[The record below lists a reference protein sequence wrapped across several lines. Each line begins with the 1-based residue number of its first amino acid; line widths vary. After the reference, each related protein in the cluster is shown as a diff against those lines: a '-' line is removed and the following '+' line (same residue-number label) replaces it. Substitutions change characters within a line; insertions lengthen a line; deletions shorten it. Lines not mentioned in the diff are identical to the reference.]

1 MVKMACFQ
9 GPYVTASEA
18 HIGTLA
24 GCLEAISNGITTV
37 VDHAHVLNTPAHAP
51 AMIDAHIKSGIRS
64 RFCYG
69 RSTPIPANFAFT
81 KEHEEEFRTWQL
93 KQLVELALEG
103 EKNGFGMGMLSDR
116 VGLGLGYDAL
126 RGSRPHEDNLEAHKE
141 VFALA
146 RKYQLSPITT
156 HFSETPSGAYFPG
169 PKVYS
174 DVGVLGS
181 DVLFSHAN
189 GMQEEEWQLMQASGA
204 AIASTPE
211 DELGMGH
218 GYPVA
223 YEAVKRGVRVGLGC
237 DCVSIQR

>member
-1 MVKMACFQ
+1 MKMTYAQ
-9 GPYVTASEA
+9 SPYVTASEA

-24 GCLEAISNGITTV
+24 GCLEAISNGVTTV

-51 AMIDAHIKSGIRS
+51 TMIDAHIQSGIRS

-69 RSTPIPANFAFT
+69 RATPIPANFAFT
-81 KEHEEEFRTWQL
+81 KEREEEFRTWQL
-93 KQLVELALEG
+93 KQLTELALEG

-126 RGSRPHEDNLEAHKE
+126 RGSRPHEDNIEAHRE
-141 VFALA
+141 VLTLA
-146 RKYQLSPITT
+146 RKYRLSPITA
-156 HFSETPSGAYFPG
+156 HFVESPSGGYVQAAKIF
-169 PKVYS
+169 S

-181 DVLFSHAN
+181 DVLFSHCT
-189 GMQEEEWQLMQASGA
+189 GISDEEWELMKSSGA
-204 AIASTPE
+204 SVASTPE

-218 GYPVA
+218 GNPVA

>member
-1 MVKMACFQ
+1 MTAFQ
-9 GPYVTASEA
+9 SPYVTASEA

-51 AMIDAHIKSGIRS
+51 TMIDAHIQSGIRS

-69 RSTPIPANFAFT
+69 RATPIPQDFAFT
-81 KEHEEEFRTWQL
+81 KEREEEFRTWQI

-103 EKNGFGMGMLSDR
+103 EKKGLRMGMLSDR
-116 VGLGLGYDAL
+116 VSLGLGYDVF
-126 RGSRPHEDNLEAHKE
+126 RGDIQAHKE
-141 VFALA
+141 VLALA
-146 RKYQLSPITT
+146 RKYKLSPITT
-156 HFSETPSGAYFPG
+156 HFVESPSGGYLQAAKIF
-169 PKVYS
+169 S
-174 DVGVLGS
+174 DAGVLGS
-181 DVLFSHAN
+181 DVLFSHCT
-189 GMQEEEWQLMQASGA
+189 GIQEEEWDMMRSSGA
-204 AIASTPE
+204 AVASTPE

-218 GYPVA
+218 GNPVA